1 MATIWVKRDDW
12 MTVAQ
17 AKVSVVT
24 RELEAVDWTAWQRS
38 YYLISSDLLLYMIDQ
53 CA

>member
-17 AKVSVVT
+17 AVVT
-24 RELEAVDWTAWQRS
+24 RELEAVDWKAWQWS
-38 YYLISSDLLLYMIDQ
+38 FISSDLLLYI
-53 CA
+53 